1 MTACVIGLSSDEME
15 MQDLAEQ
22 EQAECQ
28 QRVAELLE
36 QVINYCFH
44 FKKNIF
50 ILNQLLRNSKCI
62 SFWSHES
69 KYHDVLKKKKD
80 DCVSILQYLLHEKL
94 K

>member
-36 QVINYCFH
+36 QVINYRFH
-44 FKKNIF
+44 LKRNIF

-62 SFWSHES
+62 SFWSH
-69 KYHDVLKKKKD
+69 
-80 DCVSILQYLLHEKL
+80 
-94 K
+94 

>member
-36 QVINYCFH
+36 QVINYRFH
-44 FKKNIF
+44 
-50 ILNQLLRNSKCI
+50 
-62 SFWSHES
+62 
-69 KYHDVLKKKKD
+69 LKKIFLSSIDNWEIQNVSAFGVMKVNIMMFWKRKKMT
-80 DCVSILQYLLHEKL
+80 V
-94 K
+94 

>member
-36 QVINYCFH
+36 QVINYRFH
-44 FKKNIF
+44 LKKNIF
-50 ILNQLLRNSKCI
+50 ILNQLLRNSKCTYQLL
-62 SFWSHES
+62 ES
-69 KYHDVLKKKKD
+69 
-80 DCVSILQYLLHEKL
+80 
-94 K
+94 

>member
-36 QVINYCFH
+36 QVINYRFH

-50 ILNQLLRNSKCI
+50 ILNQLLRNSKCTYQLL
-62 SFWSHES
+62 ES
-69 KYHDVLKKKKD
+69 
-80 DCVSILQYLLHEKL
+80 
-94 K
+94 

>member
-36 QVINYCFH
+36 QVINYRFH

-62 SFWSHES
+62 SFWSH
-69 KYHDVLKKKKD
+69 
-80 DCVSILQYLLHEKL
+80 
-94 K
+94 

>member
-36 QVINYCFH
+36 QVINYRFH
-44 FKKNIF
+44 
-50 ILNQLLRNSKCI
+50 
-62 SFWSHES
+62 
-69 KYHDVLKKKKD
+69 LKKKYFYPQ
-80 DCVSILQYLLHEKL
+80 SIIEKFKMYQLLES
-94 K
+94 

>member
-1 MTACVIGLSSDEME
+1 MKRCICMTACVIGLSSDEME

-36 QVINYCFH
+36 QVINYRFH

-50 ILNQLLRNSKCI
+50 ILNQLLRNSKCTYQLL
-62 SFWSHES
+62 ES
-69 KYHDVLKKKKD
+69 
-80 DCVSILQYLLHEKL
+80 
-94 K
+94 

>member
-1 MTACVIGLSSDEME
+1 MTACVIDLSSDEME

-36 QVINYCFH
+36 QVINYRFH

-50 ILNQLLRNSKCI
+50 ILNQLLRNSKCTYQLL
-62 SFWSHES
+62 ES
-69 KYHDVLKKKKD
+69 
-80 DCVSILQYLLHEKL
+80 
-94 K
+94 

>member
-36 QVINYCFH
+36 QVINYRFH
-44 FKKNIF
+44 
-50 ILNQLLRNSKCI
+50 
-62 SFWSHES
+62 
-69 KYHDVLKKKKD
+69 LKKK
-80 DCVSILQYLLHEKL
+80 
-94 K
+94 